1 MIIWLA
7 SYPKSGNTWLR
18 SLLATYFFS
27 NDGEFSFELLNK
39 VDAYPSSRYF
49 EKYEDSFST
58 PESTSK
64 YWIAEQ
70 EKLNKDKKLKFLKT
84 HNAMCKVSGNS
95 FTDNKNSLG
104 AIHIVRDPRNVIS
117 SLAHHYQINQEEAFD
132 FMTTKNR
139 AIIEKK
145 NERFLG
151 FNALFSWSFHEKSWS
166 ECKKFPIL
174 TVRYEDLE
182 STTYMTFKNIVDFIQ
197 KISGLDNKFNK
208 EKARKVIKNCQ
219 FDNLQKLEKEEG
231 FREAILKKGTQE
243 KIKFFNLGSK
253 NNFQELLNKELIEK
267 MNILYQ
273 AQLQKYDYE

>member
-182 STTYMTFKNIVDFIQ
+182 STTYTTFKNIVDFIQ

>member
-182 STTYMTFKNIVDFIQ
+182 STTYTTFKNIVDFIQ

-273 AQLQKYDYE
+273 DQLQKYDYE

>member
-104 AIHIVRDPRNVIS
+104 AIHLVRDPRNVIS